1 MSLEVLRVD
10 ETVCQSPKHDLKSFF
25 YVLLFIYMKFK
36 GPRTKRASKDLSNYT
51 LFGIDNWFSFDWSFK
66 DIANSKA
73 AQLVHFEDAFISKFN
88 PYLHDLKDCLQSLY
102 GVIFDGGKGLWA
114 NTAEYNIMLETL
126 QKTYDYLPDIDDVM
140 TGASSQAEASSN
152 KEVSSH
158 RHRMLKSGHHFD
170 TPVSAH
176 RALPSQN
183 SLGGEWWSDDENAD
197 LMLDS
202 GFGSVY
208 SPLLS
213 QNPLGGVK
221 WWSDDK
227 IANQRADSEFG
238 SMHSLALSQSSLGG
252 VKQQADE
259 NILLV
264 VDSGL
269 GSSIKRRQ
277 NFCWKCS
284 LNVMTVVLNA

>member
-1 MSLEVLRVD
+1 M
-10 ETVCQSPKHDLKSFF
+10 
-25 YVLLFIYMKFK
+25 
-36 GPRTKRASKDLSNYT
+36 
-51 LFGIDNWFSFDWSFK
+51 
-66 DIANSKA
+66 
-73 AQLVHFEDAFISKFN
+73 
-88 PYLHDLKDCLQSLY
+88 KDCLWSLY

-114 NTAEYNIMLETL
+114 NTAEYNVILKTL
-126 QKTYDYLPDIDDVM
+126 QKTYDYLPDIDDVVS
-140 TGASSQAEASSN
+140 GASSQAEASSN

-158 RHRMLKSGHHFD
+158 RHRMSKSGHRFN
-170 TPVSAH
+170 TPVSTH
-176 RALPSQN
+176 RLPPSWN
-183 SLGGEWWSDDENAD
+183 SSGGGQQSDDKNAD

-202 GFGSVY
+202 GFGSIY

-221 WWSDDK
+221 WRSDDK
-227 IANQRADSEFG
+227 ITNQTADSEFG
-238 SMHSLALSQSSLGG
+238 SACSPALSQSSSGR

-259 NILLV
+259 NILPV

-284 LNVMTVVLNA
+284 LNVTTVVLNVWEQN